1 MFIKHGLYWALLCPL
16 YTINCLVFVITQCC
30 GPHVS
35 CFSAIAGSN
44 TADNV
49 LLHFGGKFCSNC
61 SLGFCYFHFSPSVLR
76 EELEDNFLPLDSE
89 FSLHFP
95 WIKAVCLEFKNGIS
109 PLGFFPDP
117 EPQYS
122 CYIVIRKEN
131 WGTSWRRCW
140 CLFKNKEPPIIPHL
154 ETHHTFIVITCLVYI
169 LLLDCKYCHVSER
182 IVITE
187 ITSIYTA
194 WAVLDTVMPTLY

>member
-95 WIKAVCLEFKNGIS
+95 WIKVVCLEFKSGIS

-131 WGTSWRRCW
+131 WGTKVLVLIQEQGTSYNSPSWDSSH
-140 CLFKNKEPPIIPHL
+140 FYSN
-154 ETHHTFIVITCLVYI
+154 Y
-169 LLLDCKYCHVSER
+169 LL
-182 IVITE
+182 
-187 ITSIYTA
+187 SIYF
-194 WAVLDTVMPTLY
+194 TVGL